1 MVHLRGL
8 RFTVRRIVISVT
20 DGLVAALALPLLAPS
35 CPLALRAVVLGELV
49 ALVAQ
54 RTIRADNFVVQSCE
68 PRF

>member
-49 ALVAQ
+49 AQ